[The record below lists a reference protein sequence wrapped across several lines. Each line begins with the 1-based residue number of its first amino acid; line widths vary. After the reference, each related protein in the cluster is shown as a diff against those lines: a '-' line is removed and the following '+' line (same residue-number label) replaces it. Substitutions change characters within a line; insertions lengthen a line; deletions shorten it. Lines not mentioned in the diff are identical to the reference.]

1 MNNLIPRNY
10 KPGGDVLEHTYAVM
24 LAKHPES
31 FDVMVYPALDS
42 TKNEI
47 LAVNAPE
54 ITLLDRDERLQAF
67 GEPFQARARI
77 VPEESLSFDV
87 VDSAQ
92 FEAFHGAS
100 EAINLMLSVPSVR
113 TFSVIQWLEYL
124 DLSNTETV
132 TRTVYVAATR
142 NIGRTTLA
150 QFLHVCLPLPVKLTL
165 PEVTEVEET
174 TPTDTAEQSNVEV
187 GEF

>member
-1 MNNLIPRNY
+1 MDLIPRNY

-47 LAVNAPE
+47 ISVNAPE

-77 VPEESLSFDV
+77 VPEESLSFEV

-92 FEAFHGAS
+92 YEAFHGAS
-100 EAINLMLSVPSVR
+100 EAIHLMLSVPNVR

-124 DLSNTETV
+124 DRSNTETV
-132 TRTVYVAATR
+132 IRTVYVAATR

-150 QFLHVCLPLPVKLTL
+150 QFLHICLPLPVKLTL
-165 PEVTEVEET
+165 PEAPADTEQEES
-174 TPTDTAEQSNVEV
+174 PAAPAEQTEV